1 MSKLLKIRCGV
12 LLGLLALGLMVG
24 LAGAVQAIT
33 LDDVAKDVTTLK
45 VAVAGLTA
53 RMDSLDAGNGRLFT
67 LTLSLFGIIIAIL
80 SGMAWTLIGLSKD
93 IRTPKEESKMK
104 EMLKTILDNM
114 QVVNEKLHLPH
125 IPKSVLVFLIGL
137 SLLLGLTSAS
147 WAVPNVINVQGWLA

>member
-1 MSKLLKIRCGV
+1 
-12 LLGLLALGLMVG
+12 
-24 LAGAVQAIT
+24 
-33 LDDVAKDVTTLK
+33 
-45 VAVAGLTA
+45 
-53 RMDSLDAGNGRLFT
+53 MDSLDAGNGRLFT

>member
-53 RMDSLDAGNGRLFT
+53 
-67 LTLSLFGIIIAIL
+67 
-80 SGMAWTLIGLSKD
+80 
-93 IRTPKEESKMK
+93 
-104 EMLKTILDNM
+104 
-114 QVVNEKLHLPH
+114 
-125 IPKSVLVFLIGL
+125 
-137 SLLLGLTSAS
+137 
-147 WAVPNVINVQGWLA
+147 